1 MAHRVATEY
10 VNVNLTVPEAD
21 MPRLIGLC
29 ESQQLKLQVFVLENG
44 NQDFAIEDGAS
55 GESVRMTFERSNGDY
70 RCRLTCRVVQPKLT
84 NALRRMVQIYRGDA
98 VVNRIYAGFTMV
110 YHYRRGSVVRIAEC
124 KDGAVRTVF
133 EHRDSVGLLEAQFN
147 LRSVEEEI
155 AHLKQSVNELL
166 DRRNSLIDSSATDE
180 IDERLKLHSRLLF
193 ALEA

>member
-21 MPRLIGLC
+21 LPRLIGLC

-44 NQDFAIEDGAS
+44 NQEFAIEDGAS
-55 GESVRMTFERSNGDY
+55 GESVRMTFERSNGNY
-70 RCRLTCRVVQPKLT
+70 RCRLTCRVVQHKLANT
-84 NALRRMVQIYRGDA
+84 LRRMVQIYRGDA

-110 YHYRRGSVVRIAEC
+110 YQYRHGAVVRIAEC
-124 KDGAVRTVF
+124 KDGAVHTVF
-133 EHRDSVGLLEAQFN
+133 EHRNSLGLLEEQFKSS
-147 LRSVEEEI
+147 SVEEEI
-155 AHLKQSVNELL
+155 EFLRQAVNNLL
-166 DRRNSLIDSSATDE
+166 DQRNLLVDSAVTEE

>member
-10 VNVNLTVPEAD
+10 VNVNLTVPAAD
-21 MPRLIGLC
+21 LPRLIGLC
-29 ESQQLKLQVFVLENG
+29 ETQQLKLQVFVLENG
-44 NQDFAIEDGAS
+44 NQEFAIEDGAS

-84 NALRRMVQIYRGDA
+84 NAIRKMVQIYRGDA

-133 EHRDSVGLLEAQFN
+133 EHRDSIGLLEAQFK
-147 LRSVEEEI
+147 LLSVEEEI
-155 AHLKQSVNELL
+155 DRLKHAVNDLL
-166 DRRNSLIDSSATDE
+166 DQRNSLGNAAPADE
-180 IDERLKLHSRLLF
+180 IDERLRHYSRLLF